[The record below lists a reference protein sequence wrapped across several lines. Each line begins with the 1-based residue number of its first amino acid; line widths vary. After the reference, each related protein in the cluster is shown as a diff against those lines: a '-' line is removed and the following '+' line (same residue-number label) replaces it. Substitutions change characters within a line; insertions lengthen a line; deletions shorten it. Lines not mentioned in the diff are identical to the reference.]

1 MHVRHAMP
9 PFHRSVVRTLLHV
22 IIALVASGVWAV
34 ASGQTSGARRGER
47 FIDSLLARMTL
58 DEKVGQLTMTPAD
71 WNQTGPR
78 APAGGDQ
85 QVRDGK
91 IGSFLTFWGA
101 AATRDMQRLAVK
113 ESRLGIPLLFS
124 QDVIHGW
131 RTVFPVSL
139 AEAASFD
146 TAGVRNGARIAAI
159 EASAHGI
166 HWTFA
171 PMVDIARD
179 ARWGRIVEGAGE
191 DPFLGSAMA
200 AARVRG
206 FQGDLGWR
214 GMQEGNAPPTHMLA
228 TAKHFAAYG
237 AAEGG
242 RDYNSGDVSER
253 TLWDVYL
260 PPFRATVTERVGSIM
275 ASFNDIG
282 GVPSHASRWLLDDIL
297 RRDWKYDGLL
307 VSDWT
312 GVQELIAHGVAATP
326 EEAVVL
332 AVRAGVDV
340 DMSDALYQKH
350 LAAAVRKRLVPL
362 ALVDASVRRVLRVK
376 QALGL
381 FEDPYRYSDTT
392 RQRAVTLTPAHRAA
406 ARDLARKSIVLLKN
420 DSLSGM
426 GATALPLAKS
436 LRSIAVIGPLADDR
450 LAVLGSWNG
459 AGRPEDAVTVLAGIR
474 AAVPDARVTWER
486 GVPAESISAAG
497 IAAAVQAAR
506 EADAVV
512 LVLGERADMTGEAAS
527 RASIELPG
535 AQLALAKEVVRATRA
550 ADSRKPVIAVLMN
563 GRPLAVQW
571 LADSVPAIVES
582 WFLGVEHGHALADVL
597 FGDVNPSG
605 KLPVTFPRI
614 TGQVPIYHA
623 HRNTGRPPTL
633 DNNYSSKYQDV
644 LWTPLYPFGHG
655 MSYTSFRHANLRL
668 GAASGRA
675 SALVRVS
682 VDVTNTGARVGD
694 EVVQLYLRD
703 DAASV
708 ARPVRELKG
717 FQRVTLRAGETRTID
732 FVLQPVDLSMY
743 GLDLRRIVEPGTFT
757 LWAGGTSAATLS
769 ATYRVVGD
777 TLLIAQPPRRMR

>member
-1 MHVRHAMP
+1 MPVRHSMP
-9 PFHRSVVRTLLHV
+9 PFHRSVARTLSHV
-22 IIALVASGVWAV
+22 IIALTASGAWAV
-34 ASGQTSGARRGER
+34 ASGQTSAARRGER

-78 APAGGDQ
+78 APAGGEQ

-91 IGSFLTFWGA
+91 IGSFLNFWGA
-101 AATRDMQRLAVK
+101 AATRDMQRLAVT

-191 DPFLGSAMA
+191 DPYLGSAMA

-214 GMQEGNAPPTHMLA
+214 RMQEGNARPTHVLA

-253 TLWDVYL
+253 SLWEVYF
-260 PPFRATVTERVGSIM
+260 PPFRATVTEGVGSIM

-282 GVPSHASRWLLDDIL
+282 GMPSHASRWLLDDIL
-297 RRDWKYDGLL
+297 RRDWKFDGLL
-307 VSDWT
+307 VSDWS
-312 GVQELIAHGVAATP
+312 GIQELIAHGVAATP

-332 AVRAGVDV
+332 AIRAGVDV

-350 LAAAVRKRLVPL
+350 LAAAVRKRLVPM
-362 ALVDASVRRVLRVK
+362 AVVDASVRRVLRVK

-381 FEDPYRYSDTT
+381 FDDPYRYSDTT
-392 RQRAVTLTPAHRAA
+392 HQRAVTLTPAHRAA

-420 DSLSGM
+420 DSLPGV
-426 GATALPLAKS
+426 GASALPLAKS

-474 AAVPDARVTWER
+474 AAVPNARVTWER
-486 GVPAESISAAG
+486 GVPAESLSTNG

-527 RASIELPG
+527 RASIDLPG
-535 AQLALAKEVVRATRA
+535 AQLTLAKEVVRATRT
-550 ADSRKPVIAVLMN
+550 ADPRKPVIAVLMN

-571 LADSVPAIVES
+571 LADSVPTIVES

-597 FGDVNPSG
+597 FGDANPSG
-605 KLPVTFPRI
+605 RLPVSFPRV

-623 HRNTGRPPTL
+623 HRNTGRPPAL
-633 DNNYSSKYQDV
+633 ENNYSSKYQDV
-644 LWTPLYPFGHG
+644 PWTPLFPFGHG
-655 MSYTSFRHANLRL
+655 LSYTAFRHANLRL
-668 GAASGRA
+668 GSASGQA

-717 FQRVTLRAGETRTID
+717 FQRVTLRPGETRTVD
-732 FVLQPVDLSMY
+732 FVLQPMDLSMY

-757 LWAGGTSAATLS
+757 VWAGGSSAATLS
-769 ATYRVVGD
+769 TTYRVVGD
-777 TLLIAQPPRRMR
+777 TLLVERAPRRMR